1 MCFINGYIRKTHWS
15 KYNMCIYINK
25 TSEISIKRI
34 NRNALDIV
42 YMPPKMS
49 KFISIN
55 RLIEN

>member
-1 MCFINGYIRKTHWS
+1 
-15 KYNMCIYINK
+15 MCIYINK

-42 YMPPKMS
+42 YMPPKMT